1 MIGYPYAI
9 ACTHVNAP
17 AHPQGTAAD
26 AKLPVYVF
34 IHGGGFIIG
43 SGAVKWTVGD
53 FIAPATEA
61 IVVTL
66 NYRLGVLGFMITDEP
81 DSKASGTLTFP
92 TSFVSPILL
101 LLSSLLW
108 SFSCLLSYFFIFL
121 ALFFWLFL
129 IFFDPL
135 KDTHSQ
141 LSAIVAQSVFVA
153 L

>member
-92 TSFVSPILL
+92 TSFVSPSSSSFLL
-101 LLSSLLW
+101 FSGLSLVFFFVFYFPC
-108 SFSCLLSYFFIFL
+108 SFFLAIPYFF
-121 ALFFWLFL
+121 
-129 IFFDPL
+129 
-135 KDTHSQ
+135 
-141 LSAIVAQSVFVA
+141 
-153 L
+153 